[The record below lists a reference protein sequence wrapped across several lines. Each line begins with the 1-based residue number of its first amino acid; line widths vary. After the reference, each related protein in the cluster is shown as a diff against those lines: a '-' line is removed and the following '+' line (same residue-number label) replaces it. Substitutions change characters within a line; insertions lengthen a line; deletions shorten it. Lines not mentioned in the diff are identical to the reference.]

1 MLYRAVLTIVPNFIV
16 IHETTVAE
24 TAWSFYTGHCKGQE
38 PYLNLFN
45 LTNEKERSPVIVG
58 LPSWSGRSN
67 YGLSACRLLYTRF
80 SAGKFSRAKD
90 PTLRSAARS

>member
-45 LTNEKERSPVIVG
+45 LTNEKERSPVILG
-58 LPSWSGRSN
+58 LPSSPADPIMDYRHV
-67 YGLSACRLLYTRF
+67 ACFIPVSLQVN
-80 SAGKFSRAKD
+80 SRERKIQ
-90 PTLRSAARS
+90 L